1 MLQSFKSLFQKTL
14 ASSVFISHFE
24 IPFFFPREFFYIAL
38 NICVVV
44 TVTFATTNRKIPFI
58 PFYIPFTSLYYY
70 SSTPPTRFVLLFN
83 LSLSIFYFIF

>member
-1 MLQSFKSLFQKTL
+1 MCINMLQSFKSLFQKTL

-44 TVTFATTNRKIPFI
+44 TVTFATTKSEDSFHTFLHSFHI
-58 PFYIPFTSLYYY
+58 SL
-70 SSTPPTRFVLLFN
+70 LLF
-83 LSLSIFYFIF
+83 